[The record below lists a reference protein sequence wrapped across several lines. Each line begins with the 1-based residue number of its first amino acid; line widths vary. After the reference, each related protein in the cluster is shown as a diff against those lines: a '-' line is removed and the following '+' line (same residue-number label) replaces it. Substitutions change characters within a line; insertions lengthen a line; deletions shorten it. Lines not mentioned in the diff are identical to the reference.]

1 MHVYWVVNCNV
12 KSTVVYL
19 GDCGAS
25 LRGEVYDLD
34 HFHLHAPSEHTI
46 YGKHMDG
53 EIHFVHMNSDTE
65 ALLVVGVFLE
75 IGPVSDKWMGPV
87 LDALELV
94 NSTAVTDAIVVDLY
108 VTHDTGQHSI

>member
-94 NSTAVTDAIVVDLY
+94 NSTAVTDTIVVDLY